1 MPELTRPQQ
10 EAESFSRA
18 QERGTAAPEPV
29 TAPPADTTTPEPIVA
44 AVAPEP
50 VQADPEA
57 PPAPRGPTRS
67 AADGKRADI
76 VARFRDVRTNNN
88 DAADDVAEINA
99 FANQGLP
106 PEMVRAPEPPAPVV
120 EARVEDQQADP
131 EAPPA
136 PRVEAPA
143 KRKVV
148 VRGQT
153 LELTDEEFLA
163 AAQKG
168 LAGED
173 YLGEAKRKL
182 DEVNALLRDTKTR
195 AAPSSPD
202 ATHPGAPAPGQT
214 AEQPAPPADP
224 AHSGL
229 DLSQV
234 VEQIQFGDP
243 AKAAELLAQA
253 ISTSAA
259 QHSNET
265 LQNERLR
272 NEAARSQRF
281 LKEFEGKNPDLAD
294 DPIANAAIERLL
306 YDFQRDDLVK
316 LMAASGVDESRV
328 PTNPNQIAKWH
339 LHYRT
344 EGQSVRDVP
353 TLLKEAAGKVR
364 DWRGPPKAEPA
375 PPVAPPAPTPAAPRI
390 EVAVDRSKNRA
401 SIPQQPTRTVAPR
414 PDAVTQPAP
423 PRDRQSVVQGVMAQR
438 SKLRGRMLGV

>member
-1 MPELTRPQQ
+1 MPELTRQQQ

-29 TAPPADTTTPEPIVA
+29 TAPPADTATPEPIVEA
-44 AVAPEP
+44 AAPAP

-57 PPAPRGPTRS
+57 PPVPRAPPRS
-67 AADGKRADI
+67 AGDGRRADI
-76 VARFRDVRTNNN
+76 VARFRDGRTNNN

-106 PEMVRAPEPPAPVV
+106 PELVPAPPAPPAPVV
-120 EARVEDQQADP
+120 AVASAIEDQQADP
-131 EAPPA
+131 EAPPV

-153 LELTDEEFLA
+153 LELTDEEILA

-168 LAGED
+168 LAGDD
-173 YLGEAKRKL
+173 YFAEAKRKL
-182 DEVNALLRDTKTR
+182 DEVNVLLRDTKTR

-214 AEQPAPPADP
+214 AEQPTPPADP
-224 AHSGL
+224 AHPGL

-259 QHSNET
+259 NSSQET

-272 NEAARSQRF
+272 NESARSQRF
-281 LKEFEGKNPDLAD
+281 LKEFEGENPELAD

-316 LMAASGVDESRV
+316 LMAASGVEESKV

-339 LHYRT
+339 LYYRT
-344 EGQSVRDVP
+344 EGHPVRDVP
-353 TLLKEAAGKVR
+353 TLLKEAAGKVKAWKGTTA
-364 DWRGPPKAEPA
+364 DPPPA
-375 PPVAPPAPTPAAPRI
+375 PAPTPAPPRI

-401 SIPQQPTRTVAPR
+401 SIPQQPSRTVAPR

-423 PRDRQSVVQGVMAQR
+423 PRDRSSVVQGVMAQR